1 MPIKCDY
8 WGNYSSVAHI
18 YGWHCAPT
26 RKTGRK
32 KGRRKEGRKE
42 NKGAEEEFS
51 RLRKL
56 SLKNLTFCR
65 CCQW

>member
-18 YGWHCAPT
+18 YGWHCAPK

-32 KGRRKEGRKE
+32 KREEERKGGRRIKEQRKNFQESE
-42 NKGAEEEFS
+42 N
-51 RLRKL
+51 
-56 SLKNLTFCR
+56 
-65 CCQW
+65 